1 MMSRRPREQAADAQ
15 SAPPAPPAPV
25 VEPSTDVVATE
36 QDEQAADAQSVAA
49 LGVVATE
56 ADDVRDLDVERYV
69 GDLTAYWSGGAR
81 PVMYLRADVVA
92 ARAADEQGEG

>member
-1 MMSRRPREQAADAQ
+1 MARRPREQAADAQ
-15 SAPPAPPAPV
+15 QASPSAPA

-36 QDEQAADAQSVAA
+36 QDEQAADMQPAVAPD
-49 LGVVATE
+49 VVATE
-56 ADDVRDLDVERYV
+56 QDDARDLDIERYV

-92 ARAADEQGEG
+92 ARATDEQSGA

>member
-15 SAPPAPPAPV
+15 SAPPAPV

-36 QDEQAADAQSVAA
+36 QDEQAADAQSVVA

-92 ARAADEQGEG
+92 ARATDEQGED